1 MYPHAF
7 SQIFLGFSEIIHG
20 FLYFKL
26 VFISYHSKPY
36 FLFKGQSKINTSNR
50 IKSREQGEGFCLY
63 FHTLDTITQNFLSA
77 VDLAISRYA
86 SMQMANVIALQIVV
100 YSLKNLLS

>member
-7 SQIFLGFSEIIHG
+7 SQIFLAFSEIIHG
-20 FLYFKL
+20 FFVFQTLFYFL
-26 VFISYHSKPY
+26 SQQTI